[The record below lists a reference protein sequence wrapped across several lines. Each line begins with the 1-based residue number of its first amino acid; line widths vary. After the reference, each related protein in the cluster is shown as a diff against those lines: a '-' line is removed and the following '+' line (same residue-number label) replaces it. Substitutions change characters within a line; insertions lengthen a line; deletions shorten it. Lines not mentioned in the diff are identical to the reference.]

1 MISVVKEW
9 CSVAVPK
16 YNELMPYVIQALGDG
31 NIHTIKELEAFCVDA
46 LQLSVE
52 DRQELLPSG
61 RQTALINRLNW
72 AKTYLQKAG
81 LVVTPKRGN
90 HQLTDLGKKAFADGP
105 EKVTL
110 NYLKQF
116 DSYNE
121 FVAIK
126 KEDGKIVSAVEE
138 VETKSPQDM
147 LDEAISQMNA
157 SLADDLMTEIM
168 KISSYEFERLVVRLL
183 LKMGYGTLQLNKEA
197 VTQKTNDEGIDGIV
211 TADKFGFDS
220 VYIQAKQW
228 KIDSTVSR
236 PEVQKFLGALVS
248 KGASK
253 GLFITTS
260 TFTKGAIDC
269 AKEVKPQKVVLVDGE
284 QLAKLMIEYGLGVST
299 VETYEVKRVDYDF
312 FNEDV

>member
-52 DRQELLPSG
+52 DRQKMLPSG
-61 RQTALINRLNW
+61 QKTKLVNRLGW

-121 FVAIK
+121 FMAIK

-138 VETKSPQDM
+138 VETQSPQDM

-284 QLAKLMIEYGLGVST
+284 QLAKLMIEYNLGVST
-299 VETYEVKRVDYDF
+299 VETYEVKRVDYEF

>member
-1 MISVVKEW
+1 M
-9 CSVAVPK
+9 AVPK

-121 FVAIK
+121 FMAIK

-138 VETKSPQDM
+138 VETQSPQDM

-228 KIDSTVSR
+228 KKDSTVSR

>member
-52 DRQELLPSG
+52 DRQKMLPSG
-61 RQTALINRLNW
+61 QKTALINRLNW

-121 FVAIK
+121 FMAIK

-228 KIDSTVSR
+228 KKDSTVSR

-269 AKEVKPQKVVLVDGE
+269 AKEVKPQKLVDGE
-284 QLAKLMIEYGLGVST
+284 QLAKLMIEYNLGVST

>member
-31 NIHTIKELEAFCVDA
+31 NIHTIKALEAFCVDA

-52 DRQELLPSG
+52 DRQKMLPSG
-61 RQTALINRLNW
+61 QKTALINRLNW

-126 KEDGKIVSAVEE
+126 QEDGKIVSAVEE

-228 KIDSTVSR
+228 KKDSTVSR
-236 PEVQKFLGALVS
+236 PEVQNSLVPWLVRGHRKVCSSRHPHLQKALLIV
-248 KGASK
+248 
-253 GLFITTS
+253 
-260 TFTKGAIDC
+260 
-269 AKEVKPQKVVLVDGE
+269 QKRLNR
-284 QLAKLMIEYGLGVST
+284 KKS
-299 VETYEVKRVDYDF
+299 F
-312 FNEDV
+312 S

>member
-81 LVVTPKRGN
+81 LVVTLKRGN

-228 KIDSTVSR
+228 KKDSTVSR

-284 QLAKLMIEYGLGVST
+284 QLAKLMIEYNLGVST

>member
-228 KIDSTVSR
+228 KKDSTVSR

-284 QLAKLMIEYGLGVST
+284 QLAKLMIEYNLGVST

>member
-157 SLADDLMTEIM
+157 SLEDDLMTEIM

-211 TADKFGFDS
+211 TADKFSIFRQNNGKKTQLYHAQKYKNS
-220 VYIQAKQW
+220 LVPSLVRGHRKVC
-228 KIDSTVSR
+228 SSR
-236 PEVQKFLGALVS
+236 HPHLQKALLIVQKRLNRKKSFS
-248 KGASK
+248 
-253 GLFITTS
+253 
-260 TFTKGAIDC
+260 
-269 AKEVKPQKVVLVDGE
+269 
-284 QLAKLMIEYGLGVST
+284 
-299 VETYEVKRVDYDF
+299 
-312 FNEDV
+312 

>member
-1 MISVVKEW
+1 M
-9 CSVAVPK
+9 AVPK

-52 DRQELLPSG
+52 DRQKMLPSG
-61 RQTALINRLNW
+61 QKTKLVNRLGW

-228 KIDSTVSR
+228 KKDSTVSR

>member
-1 MISVVKEW
+1 M
-9 CSVAVPK
+9 AVPK

-31 NIHTIKELEAFCVDA
+31 NIHTSKELVDFCVKT
-46 LQLSVE
+46 LQLSEE
-52 DRQELLPSG
+52 DRQEMLPSG
-61 RQTALINRLNW
+61 HQTVLANRVGW
-72 AKTYLQKAG
+72 AKTYLKKAG
-81 LVVTPKRGN
+81 LIDIPKKGTY
-90 HQLTDLGKKAFADGP
+90 QLTDSGKKAFAEGP

-110 NYLKQF
+110 DYLRQF

-121 FVAIK
+121 FTGTK
-126 KEDGKIVSAVEE
+126 KSDGEE
-138 VETKSPQDM
+138 IPGTEELTTKSPQDM

-157 SLADDLMTEIM
+157 SLVDELKAEIAR
-168 KISSYEFERLVVRLL
+168 IQFYDFERLVVRLL
-183 LKMGYGTLQLNKEA
+183 IKMGYGTLQLNKNA
-197 VTQKTNDEGIDGIV
+197 VTQRSNDEGIDGIV

-220 VYIQAKQW
+220 VYIQAKHW
-228 KIDSTVSR
+228 KPDATVSR

-260 TFTKGAIDC
+260 SFTKGAIEC
-269 AKEVKPQKVVLVDGE
+269 AKSVKPQKVVLVDGE
-284 QLAKLMIEYGLGVST
+284 QLANLMIEYNLGVST

>member
-126 KEDGKIVSAVEE
+126 KEDRKIVSAVDE

-197 VTQKTNDEGIDGIV
+197 VTHKTNDEGIDGIV

-228 KIDSTVSR
+228 KKDSTVSR

-269 AKEVKPQKVVLVDGE
+269 AKEVKPQKVVLVDDE

>member
-1 MISVVKEW
+1 M
-9 CSVAVPK
+9 AVPK

-228 KIDSTVSR
+228 KKDSTVSR

>member
-1 MISVVKEW
+1 M
-9 CSVAVPK
+9 AVPK

-168 KISSYEFERLVVRLL
+168 KISSYEFEHLVVRLL

-228 KIDSTVSR
+228 KKDSTVSR

>member
-90 HQLTDLGKKAFADGP
+90 HQLTDFGKKAFADGP

-228 KIDSTVSR
+228 KKDSTVSR
-236 PEVQKFLGALVS
+236 PEVQNSLVPWLVRGHRKVCSSRHPHLQKALLIV
-248 KGASK
+248 
-253 GLFITTS
+253 
-260 TFTKGAIDC
+260 
-269 AKEVKPQKVVLVDGE
+269 QKRLNR
-284 QLAKLMIEYGLGVST
+284 KKSSS
-299 VETYEVKRVDYDF
+299 
-312 FNEDV
+312 

>member
-1 MISVVKEW
+1 M
-9 CSVAVPK
+9 AVPK

-228 KIDSTVSR
+228 KKDSTVSR

-284 QLAKLMIEYGLGVST
+284 QLAKLMIEYNLGVST

>member
-1 MISVVKEW
+1 M
-9 CSVAVPK
+9 AVPK

-52 DRQELLPSG
+52 DRQKMLPSG
-61 RQTALINRLNW
+61 QKTKLVNRLGW

-138 VETKSPQDM
+138 VETQSPQDM

-269 AKEVKPQKVVLVDGE
+269 AKEVKLQKVVLVDGE
-284 QLAKLMIEYGLGVST
+284 QLAKLMIEYNLGVST

>member
-52 DRQELLPSG
+52 DRQKMLPSG
-61 RQTALINRLNW
+61 QKTALINRLNW

-228 KIDSTVSR
+228 KKDSTVSR

-284 QLAKLMIEYGLGVST
+284 QLAKLMIEYNLGVST

>member
-1 MISVVKEW
+1 M
-9 CSVAVPK
+9 AVPK

-52 DRQELLPSG
+52 NRQKMLPSG
-61 RQTALINRLNW
+61 QKTKLINRLNW

-138 VETKSPQDM
+138 VETQSPQDM

-284 QLAKLMIEYGLGVST
+284 QLAKLMIEYNLGVST

>member
-1 MISVVKEW
+1 MISVVKKW

-52 DRQELLPSG
+52 DRQKMLPSG
-61 RQTALINRLNW
+61 QKTALINRLNW

-121 FVAIK
+121 FMAIK

-228 KIDSTVSR
+228 KKDSTVSR

-284 QLAKLMIEYGLGVST
+284 QLAKLMIEYNLGVST

>member
-52 DRQELLPSG
+52 DRQKMLPSG
-61 RQTALINRLNW
+61 QKTKLVNRLGW

-90 HQLTDLGKKAFADGP
+90 YQLTDLGKKAFADGP

-121 FVAIK
+121 FMAIK

-138 VETKSPQDM
+138 VETQSPQDM

-284 QLAKLMIEYGLGVST
+284 QLAKLMIEYNLGVST

>member
-1 MISVVKEW
+1 M
-9 CSVAVPK
+9 
-16 YNELMPYVIQALGDG
+16 
-31 NIHTIKELEAFCVDA
+31 
-46 LQLSVE
+46 
-52 DRQELLPSG
+52 LPSG
-61 RQTALINRLNW
+61 QKTALINRLNW

-228 KIDSTVSR
+228 KKDSTVSR

-284 QLAKLMIEYGLGVST
+284 QLAKLMIEYNLGVST

>member
-1 MISVVKEW
+1 M
-9 CSVAVPK
+9 AVPK

-228 KIDSTVSR
+228 KKDSTVSR

-269 AKEVKPQKVVLVDGE
+269 AKEVKTQKVVLVDGE

>member
-121 FVAIK
+121 FMAIK

-138 VETKSPQDM
+138 VETQSPQDM

-284 QLAKLMIEYGLGVST
+284 QLAKLMIEYNLGVST

>member
-1 MISVVKEW
+1 M
-9 CSVAVPK
+9 AVPK

-284 QLAKLMIEYGLGVST
+284 QLAKLMIEYNLGVST

>member
-284 QLAKLMIEYGLGVST
+284 QLAKLMIEYNLGVST

>member
-52 DRQELLPSG
+52 DRQKMLPSG

-228 KIDSTVSR
+228 KKDSTVSR
-236 PEVQKFLGALVS
+236 PEVQNSLVPWLVRGHRKVCSSRHPHLQKALLIV
-248 KGASK
+248 
-253 GLFITTS
+253 
-260 TFTKGAIDC
+260 
-269 AKEVKPQKVVLVDGE
+269 QKRLNR
-284 QLAKLMIEYGLGVST
+284 KKSSS
-299 VETYEVKRVDYDF
+299 
-312 FNEDV
+312 

>member
-228 KIDSTVSR
+228 KKDSTVSR

-269 AKEVKPQKVVLVDGE
+269 AKEVKTQKVVLVDGE

>member
-228 KIDSTVSR
+228 KKDSTVSR